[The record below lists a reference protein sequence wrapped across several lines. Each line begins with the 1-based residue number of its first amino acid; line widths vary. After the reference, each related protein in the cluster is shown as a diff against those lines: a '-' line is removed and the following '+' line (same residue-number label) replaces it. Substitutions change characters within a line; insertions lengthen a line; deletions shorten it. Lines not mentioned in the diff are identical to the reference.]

1 MNLEDFKEISDRVS
15 SQIERHRTEMLE
27 MIKTYMIIY
36 KKNNSNK
43 IEIIPKDEYLK
54 IHHGDLHDYF
64 KLDESMLNPVKF
76 NIGDIVHTVDCH
88 CLENGYGNDN
98 NTIMFIN
105 PKIITGKYRIIEPI
119 EDNPDDYY
127 AVAIEDVFGSPGA
140 RVYLS
145 KEIILENYQNSNLIK

>member
-15 SQIERHRTEMLE
+15 SQVEEHRTEMLKI
-27 MIKTYMIIY
+27 IKTYMMIY

-43 IEIIPKDEYLK
+43 IEIIPR
-54 IHHGDLHDYF
+54 DLHDYF

-98 NTIMFIN
+98 HAIMFIN

-119 EDNPDDYY
+119 EYNPDDYY

>member
-1 MNLEDFKEISDRVS
+1 
-15 SQIERHRTEMLE
+15 MLE
-27 MIKTYMIIY
+27 MIKTYMMIY
-36 KKNNSNK
+36 QKNNSNK

-64 KLDESMLNPVKF
+64 KLDESMLNPAKF